1 MAEQTKQFPQKPD
14 HRDGWTRR
22 LVAGFLTLAS
32 LTTCSAAV
40 AAGQAHISSA
50 AVQSADVSSDER
62 ADRRN
67 TSRNVGGFLYRTSA
81 ERSVTRILR

>member
-40 AAGQAHISSA
+40 AAGQHHISSA
-50 AVQSADVSSDER
+50 AVQSADVSSDKRQIAETPHAMSAVFSTGLPR
-62 ADRRN
+62 RDR
-67 TSRNVGGFLYRTSA
+67 
-81 ERSVTRILR
+81 